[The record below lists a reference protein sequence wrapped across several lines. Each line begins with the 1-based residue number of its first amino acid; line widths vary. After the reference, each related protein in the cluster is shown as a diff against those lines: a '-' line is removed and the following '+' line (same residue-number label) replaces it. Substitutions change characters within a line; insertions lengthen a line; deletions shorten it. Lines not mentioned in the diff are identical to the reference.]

1 MDHMT
6 KPILFS
12 QTATSYFLSSKS
24 LVING
29 QGIATAERN
38 PTNRVLQLEFRMTL
52 SLIVYMVVYY
62 IYMQLRY
69 YNLYDSSEPMD
80 DFLS

>member
-1 MDHMT
+1 MT